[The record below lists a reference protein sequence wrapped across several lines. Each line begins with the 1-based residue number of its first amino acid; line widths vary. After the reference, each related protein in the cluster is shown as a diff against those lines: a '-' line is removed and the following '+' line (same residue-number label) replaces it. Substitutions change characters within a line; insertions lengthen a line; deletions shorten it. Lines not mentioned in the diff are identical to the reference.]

1 MASEPPKVL
10 ISYSHDSAEHERR
23 VLALAN
29 ELRTQGGVD
38 AWIDRYRPD
47 PDEGWISWMRD
58 HIGRADRVLLVFTE
72 TYARRFLGK
81 EAPGKG
87 LGVTFEGVI
96 ISQALYESGI
106 HNAKFRA
113 VVFREEDEG
122 FIPLELRRVNRYRV
136 DTPES
141 YQKLLRWLHDKPEVE
156 VLPIGP
162 KPEFSPPL
170 GQLQGVP
177 DLPRHYSP
185 RQGELAVLRQKLLA
199 GDESV
204 PITGMG
210 GIGKTV
216 LASALA
222 HEPEVRQAFPDGI
235 YWLTIGQKPNL
246 LDLQNQLLRRLT
258 GSKETLTTEQEAKDA
273 LREALAGGRVLV
285 ILDDVWEVEHLGVVR
300 PTPRKFRQSGF
311 QTSTVWCSPRLLI

>member
-1 MASEPPKVL
+1 MLS
-10 ISYSHDSAEHERR
+10 R
-23 VLALAN
+23 VVAVA
-29 ELRTQGGVD
+29 
-38 AWIDRYRPD
+38 
-47 PDEGWISWMRD
+47 DENFRIGLTATAQTPTRAGSVGCGTN
-58 HIGRADRVLLVFTE
+58 IGRADRVLLVFTE

-96 ISQALYESGI
+96 ISQTLYESGI

-136 DTPES
+136 DAPEI

-156 VLPIGP
+156 VPPVGP

-170 GQLQGVP
+170 GQLKGVP

-204 PITGMG
+204 AITGMG

-222 HEPEVRQAFPDGI
+222 HEPEVRQALPDGI

-246 LDLQNQLLRRLT
+246 LDLQNQRSSSCNRRSKLDLQLIPEFHY
-258 GSKETLTTEQEAKDA
+258 GSA
-273 LREALAGGRVLV
+273 EALL
-285 ILDDVWEVEHLGVVR
+285 
-300 PTPRKFRQSGF
+300 KFIGQA
-311 QTSTVWCSPRLLI
+311 L

>member
-1 MASEPPKVL
+1 MASEPPNVL

-29 ELRTQGGVD
+29 ELRTQGGV
-38 AWIDRYRPD
+38 
-47 PDEGWISWMRD
+47 EGWISWMRD

-122 FIPLELRRVNRYRV
+122 FIPLELRRVNRYRI
-136 DTPES
+136 DAPES

-156 VLPIGP
+156 VPPVGP

-199 GDESV
+199 GNESV
-204 PITGMG
+204 AITGMG

-222 HEPEVRQAFPDGI
+222 HDPEVRQAFPDGI
-235 YWLTIGQKPNL
+235 YWQTIGQKPNL

-258 GSKETLTTEQEAKDA
+258 GSKETLTTEAEARTLCAK
-273 LREALAGGRVLV
+273 RSLAAVSWSSSMMSGRSSNF
-285 ILDDVWEVEHLGVVR
+285 R
-300 PTPRKFRQSGF
+300 PCR
-311 QTSTVWCSPRLLI
+311 

>member
-1 MASEPPKVL
+1 
-10 ISYSHDSAEHERR
+10 
-23 VLALAN
+23 
-29 ELRTQGGVD
+29 
-38 AWIDRYRPD
+38 
-47 PDEGWISWMRD
+47 
-58 HIGRADRVLLVFTE
+58 
-72 TYARRFLGK
+72 
-81 EAPGKG
+81 
-87 LGVTFEGVI
+87 
-96 ISQALYESGI
+96 LYESGI

-136 DTPES
+136 DAPES

-156 VLPIGP
+156 VPPVGP

-170 GQLQGVP
+170 GQLKGVP

-204 PITGMG
+204 AITGMG

-222 HEPEVRQAFPDGI
+222 HEPEVRQALPDGI

-246 LDLQNQLLRRLT
+246 LDLQNQRSSSCNRRSKLDLQLIPEFHY
-258 GSKETLTTEQEAKDA
+258 GSA
-273 LREALAGGRVLV
+273 EALL
-285 ILDDVWEVEHLGVVR
+285 
-300 PTPRKFRQSGF
+300 KFIGQA
-311 QTSTVWCSPRLLI
+311 L